1 MSAVALL
8 QEEIQKAVE
17 ELQTLRKL
25 LDDSASGEDAG
36 GENWRP
42 VASRHSQCGECY
54 SDDMMLSRVLHE
66 LVQVRNG
73 KWTEKRLTSAL
84 LAE

>member
-36 GENWRP
+36 GEN
-42 VASRHSQCGECY
+42 
-54 SDDMMLSRVLHE
+54 
-66 LVQVRNG
+66 
-73 KWTEKRLTSAL
+73 
-84 LAE
+84 